1 MIVRL
6 LTGAALVLLGYYIG
20 REVGRTEPI
29 RKELEEARENDK
41 KQSNEKPPAKDK

>member
-1 MIVRL
+1 MIVRV

-20 REVGRTEPI
+20 REIGRTEPI

-41 KQSNEKPPAKDK
+41 KQANAKTPAKDK